1 MAQRPI
7 APGERAPD
15 FALPRG
21 ATTVRYYSTVGGS
34 PAVLV
39 LVGDRDADTTRTVLG
54 ALRAGVPGAATVD
67 VVALDGACAEESDG
81 YHDVEGRVHD
91 AYGVSGEDGP
101 VVLALDPSVRV
112 AVVEQATDLDRAV
125 GRIAFA
131 VAGLVHEP
139 SERTIVR
146 QAPVLLVP
154 NALSQELR
162 SEVIAAW
169 SAGATATGVEATVGQ
184 GRAEV
189 QDEHRKRRRDHTV
202 TDEGLLRTLTTHI
215 GRRVM
220 PELGRAFAY
229 RATRFEGFKIG
240 CYEETDRGFFEP
252 HRDNLSADTA
262 HRRFALSLNL
272 NDDYDGG
279 ELRFPEYGPDRY
291 RPAAGEA
298 LLFSGALLH
307 EVLPVTRGSRY
318 VLLSFLYGDE
328 VRRRNPG

>member
-7 APGERAPD
+7 AKGERAPD

-21 ATTVRYYSTVGGS
+21 AATVRYYSTVGGT
-34 PAVLV
+34 PAVL
-39 LVGDRDADTTRTVLG
+39 LLAGDRDADTTRSLLG
-54 ALRAGVPGAATVD
+54 ALRDGVPGAATVD
-67 VVALDGACAEESDG
+67 VVALDGACAEELDG

-91 AYGVSGEDGP
+91 AYGVSVDGAP
-101 VVLALDPSVRV
+101 IVIALDPSVRV
-112 AVVEQATDLDRAV
+112 AVVEQATDLARAV

-131 VAGLVHEP
+131 VARLVHEP

-146 QAPVLLVP
+146 QAPVLFVP
-154 NALSQELR
+154 NALSEELR

-169 SAGATATGVEATVGQ
+169 SAGATATGVEATVGH
-184 GRAEV
+184 GRGEV
-189 QDEHRKRRRDHTV
+189 HDEQRKRRRDHTV
-202 TDEGLLRTLTTHI
+202 ADDELLRTLTTHI

-220 PELGRAFAY
+220 PELSRAFAY

-240 CYEETDRGFFEP
+240 CYEETERGFFEP
-252 HRDNLSADTA
+252 HRDNLSAATA

-307 EVLPVTRGSRY
+307 EVRPVIRGRRF

-328 VRRRNPG
+328 VRRRDTG